1 MRAFFLATGPGK
13 KNKKTIISESYVMR
27 VYSVLSAPLYL
38 LHYLLIDS
46 QVFSKNKDCVR
57 WIFNKWTFKI
67 M

>member
-38 LHYLLIDS
+38 LHYLLKTLRFLVKTRIVS
-46 QVFSKNKDCVR
+46 VGFSINGHLK
-57 WIFNKWTFKI
+57 
-67 M
+67 